1 MSSRIL
7 VDEIYSKTG
16 NTSAL
21 TIDSNGVVTRPVVPA
36 WRATAIHDDRTSSGA
51 SPVTWSTTTDTND
64 NRRYRLGGVT
74 LGGTSP
80 TNHEFTVPVTGLYQ
94 LNVNMRVDEVGTGY
108 MYMLLQVNNSTTTDA
123 YSIIGTPSANYVTM
137 NISDVYYIEANDTV
151 QVQVGTS
158 SDTSYEIDGNSTFS
172 GVLVG

>member
-7 VDEIYSKTG
+7 VDEIYSNTG

-21 TIDSNGVVTRPVVPA
+21 AIDSNGVVTRPVVPA

-51 SPVTWSTTTDTND
+51 AAVTWSTATDTND

-74 LGGTSP
+74 LGGSSP
-80 TNHEFTVPVTGLYQ
+80 ANHEFTVPVTGLYQ
-94 LNVNMRVDEVGTGY
+94 LNVNMRVDEVGTSYCY
-108 MYMLLQVNNSTTTDA
+108 MMIRVNDSTVSDA
-123 YSIIGTPSANYVTM
+123 YAIEGAPSGSYQTM
-137 NISDVYYIEANDTV
+137 TLCDVYYIEAND
-151 QVQVGTS
+151 QVSVWVGTN

-172 GVLVG
+172 GVLIG

>member
-36 WRATAIHDDRTSSGA
+36 WRATAIHDDRTASGA
-51 SPVTWSTTTDTND
+51 AAVTWSTATDTSD

-74 LGGTSP
+74 LGGSSP
-80 TNHEFTVPVTGLYQ
+80 DNHEFTVPVTGLYQ
-94 LNVNMRVDEVGTGY
+94 LNVNMRIDELNTGY
-108 MYMLLQVNNSTTTDA
+108 VTMFLRVNDSTVSDA
-123 YSIIGTPSANYVTM
+123 YSILGQPSTNYETI
-137 NISDVYYIEANDTV
+137 NIADVYYMEAND
-151 QVQVGTS
+151 QVSVWVSSS